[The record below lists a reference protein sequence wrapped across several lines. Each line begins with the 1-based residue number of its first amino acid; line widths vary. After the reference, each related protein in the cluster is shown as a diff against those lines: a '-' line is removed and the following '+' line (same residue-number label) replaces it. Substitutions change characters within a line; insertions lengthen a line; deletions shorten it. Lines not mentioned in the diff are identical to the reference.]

1 MSPSAVLAG
10 VLGLAFASML
20 VFALAGRSRDA
31 DAIRRGSSFLLG
43 GGDFLVHWF
52 MWVLRPL
59 DAAAARLGLGPD
71 AFNLGGLAFGLS
83 ALLMFSTSVLY
94 HAARDPRWRLVL
106 RRLDHA
112 AIYLLIAGTYT
123 PFTLGVLRGAW
134 GWSIAGVVW
143 GLAVLGI
150 VFKTTRLGFRYHK
163 TSVLLYVAMGWL
175 VIVAIGPLTRALD
188 GFELGWLFAGGL
200 CYTGGVAF
208 YVWKSRPYTHAVW
221 HLFVLAGVACHF
233 VAVASVT
240 APG

>member
-1 MSPSAVLAG
+1 MAREASPAG
-10 VLGLAFASML
+10 VYSRGEEWASC
-20 VFALAGRSRDA
+20 A
-31 DAIRRGSSFLLG
+31 
-43 GGDFLVHWF
+43 VH
-52 MWVLRPL
+52 
-59 DAAAARLGLGPD
+59 GLGILACVIAVPWLAMLALKGRD
-71 AFNLGGLAFGLS
+71 PWLLAGGLAFGLS

-94 HAARDPRWRLVL
+94 HAARNPRWRLVL

-134 GWSIAGVVW
+134 GWSIAGIVW

-188 GFELGWLFAGGL
+188 RFELGWLFAGGL
-200 CYTGGVAF
+200 CYTGGVLF

-240 APG
+240 ASG